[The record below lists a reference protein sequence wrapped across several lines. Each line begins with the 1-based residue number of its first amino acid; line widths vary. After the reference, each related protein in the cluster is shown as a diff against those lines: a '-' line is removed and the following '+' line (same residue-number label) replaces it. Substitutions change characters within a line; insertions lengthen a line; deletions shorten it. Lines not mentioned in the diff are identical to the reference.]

1 LLLGGPS
8 AQILNNTITNNTIV
22 DGEGGGIF
30 LTSAGTPTIQGN
42 LISGNSVSGLS
53 PATTGGGIQ
62 IDSNALVIQNII
74 LGNSADQGA
83 GVAISVPYGSQ
94 GPVLVNNT
102 ILNNNARQGTGSG
115 VLMDGYDSQSQLV
128 NNIITDPSGQNAL
141 YCSPDYYST
150 PALTFN
156 DVFSTGTAYGGVC
169 AGQNGLNNNISADP
183 LFMSLANNDFHL
195 QGASPALNIG
205 NNSAPNLPST
215 DFDGNPRIAGTIDL
229 GVYEVVPTAAAN
241 VSPTSLPFG
250 PQAAGTSSS
259 AQTVTLSSTGT
270 TPFQITSVQLP
281 GSGAFSASTTC
292 PTLANQGGFS
302 GIAPG
307 NTCAYSVTFAP
318 PAGISPGATFTGNLT
333 VNGTNGASLVVALS
347 GTVPPP
353 APTVSLSTTS
363 LSFPSQA
370 VGTTSSSRSVVL
382 TNTGNFSASI
392 TSITASQQFS
402 ESDNCG
408 TSLAGGASC
417 TINVSFAPA
426 VAGPVRAL

>member
-1 LLLGGPS
+1 VFGWQWRRWHLAPGGPS
-8 AQILNNTITNNTIV
+8 AQILNNTITNNSIV
-22 DGEGGGIF
+22 GGDGGGIS
-30 LTSAGTPTIQGN
+30 LNGAGTPTIQGN
-42 LISGNSVSGLS
+42 LISGNSVSGIS
-53 PATTGGGIQ
+53 PAATGGGIQ
-62 IDSNALVIQNII
+62 MDNDSNALVIQNIV

-83 GVAISVPYGSQ
+83 GVAVSVPYRSQ
-94 GPVLVNNT
+94 GPLLLNNT
-102 ILNNNARQGTGSG
+102 IIINNARQGIGSG

-150 PALTFN
+150 PVLTFN

-205 NNSAPNLPST
+205 NNSAPNLPGT

-281 GSGAFSASTTC
+281 WLGAFSASTTC
-292 PTLANQGGFS
+292 PTLANPGGLS

-307 NTCAYSVTFAP
+307 NTCGYSVTFAP
-318 PAGISPGATFTGNLT
+318 PAGISGGATFGGNLT
-333 VNGTNGASLVVALS
+333 VNGTNGATLLVALS
-347 GTVPPP
+347 GMVPTSPP
-353 APTVSLSTTS
+353 TPTVLCHPPLCSLGRRPSVQPGALSLS
-363 LSFPSQA
+363 P
-370 VGTTSSSRSVVL
+370 
-382 TNTGNFSASI
+382 
-392 TSITASQQFS
+392 
-402 ESDNCG
+402 
-408 TSLAGGASC
+408 
-417 TINVSFAPA
+417 
-426 VAGPVRAL
+426 